1 MGEAKVLC
9 RNIVEDKILFGC
21 APEEIVFTSLI
32 LLIPNDQPFKFK
44 QSQFFSKSALQC
56 L

>member
-21 APEEIVFTSLI
+21 APEEIVFTPLI
-32 LLIPNDQPFKFK
+32 LLILNDQPFEFK
-44 QSQFFSKSALQC
+44 RSQLFF
-56 L
+56 